1 MDQEVIKWSLNALNV
16 IKIVS
21 NVLVVELIS
30 VKAARRDN
38 T

>member
-1 MDQEVIKWSLNALNV
+1 MDQEVIKWSLNALDV